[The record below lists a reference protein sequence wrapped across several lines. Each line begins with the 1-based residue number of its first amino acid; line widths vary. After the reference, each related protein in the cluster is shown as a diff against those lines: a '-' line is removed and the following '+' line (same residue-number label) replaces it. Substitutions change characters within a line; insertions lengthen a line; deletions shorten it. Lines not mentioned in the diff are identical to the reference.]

1 MCQRAS
7 RKKLNQCRLTNLSQD
22 HRVVIQRENRVIEQR
37 LKPGCNPV
45 QYLGSVYKK
54 VTYDVIVGLPII
66 APLQVLT
73 LVVPKLN

>member
-1 MCQRAS
+1 M
-7 RKKLNQCRLTNLSQD
+7 
-22 HRVVIQRENRVIEQR
+22 IEQR